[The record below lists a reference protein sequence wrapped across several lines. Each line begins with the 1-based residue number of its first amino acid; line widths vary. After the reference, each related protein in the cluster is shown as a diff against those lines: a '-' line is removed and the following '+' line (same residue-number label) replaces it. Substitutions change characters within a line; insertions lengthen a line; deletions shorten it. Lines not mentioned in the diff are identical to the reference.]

1 MMWNH
6 RIVSTVDEMGSEYL
20 ELVEVFYDSD
30 GHPYAYG
37 RATIGG
43 EDVEGLYTQVEQF
56 KKSLDS
62 PILKYPEHFTGDV
75 NK

>member
-1 MMWNH
+1 MWNH

-30 GHPYAYG
+30 GIPYAYG
-37 RATIGG
+37 RATIGS
-43 EDVEGLYTQVEQF
+43 EDVESLHTQVERF
-56 KKSLDS
+56 KKSLES

>member
-6 RIVSTVDEMGSEYL
+6 RIVSTVDEMGSEYF
-20 ELVEVFYDSD
+20 ELVEVYYDRD

-37 RATIGG
+37 DATIGG
-43 EDVEGLYTQVEQF
+43 EDIEGLYTQVERF
-56 KKSLDS
+56 KKSLEL
-62 PILKYPEHFTGDV
+62 PILSYPEHFTGDV

>member
-1 MMWNH
+1 MWNH

-30 GHPYAYG
+30 GAPYAYG
-37 RATIGG
+37 VATIGS
-43 EDVEGLYTQVEQF
+43 EDVDGLYTQVERF
-56 KKSLDS
+56 KKSLDL
-62 PILKYPEHFTGDV
+62 PILKYPEHFIGDV

>member
-1 MMWNH
+1 MTWNH
-6 RIVSTVDEMGSEYL
+6 RIVSTIDETGSEYL

-43 EDVEGLYTQVEQF
+43 EDVDGLYTQVEWF
-56 KKSLDS
+56 KKSLDL
-62 PILKYPEHFTGDV
+62 PILKYPENFTGDV